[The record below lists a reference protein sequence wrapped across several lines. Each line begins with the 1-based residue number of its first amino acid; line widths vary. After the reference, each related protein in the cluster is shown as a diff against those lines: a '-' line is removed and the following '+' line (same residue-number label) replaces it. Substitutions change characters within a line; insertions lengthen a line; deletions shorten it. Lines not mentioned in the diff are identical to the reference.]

1 MCPESLEV
9 LYSDFFFYSFLI
21 VSHFTAQIED
31 KGLIWKL
38 LDEVVWPALNR
49 SQGMVMRDS

>member
-9 LYSDFFFYSFLI
+9 LYSDFFYSFLI

-31 KGLIWKL
+31 KGLIW
-38 LDEVVWPALNR
+38 
-49 SQGMVMRDS
+49 